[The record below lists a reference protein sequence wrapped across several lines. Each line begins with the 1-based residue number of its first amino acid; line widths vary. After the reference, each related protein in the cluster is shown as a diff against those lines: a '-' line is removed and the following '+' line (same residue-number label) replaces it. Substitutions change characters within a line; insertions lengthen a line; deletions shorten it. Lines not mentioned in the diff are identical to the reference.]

1 MHMKSPVLAASTALF
16 FLVSLGYLGSLG
28 YLSHLGSSPVYAQ
41 SFGPSC
47 ETTPG
52 PNVTLCPTNT
62 PSAPRPTLP
71 VTAGPMDGA
80 YMLFGFGGLA
90 FVTGSLGIL
99 SFRLGKS
106 H

>member
-1 MHMKSPVLAASTALF
+1 MKSPVLAASTALMLLF
-16 FLVSLGYLGSLG
+16 GLSYLGSLG
-28 YLSHLGSSPVYAQ
+28 YLGHLGNSTVYAQ

-71 VTAGPMDGA
+71 VTAGPMDGV

-90 FVTGSLGIL
+90 FITGSLGIL
-99 SFRLGKS
+99 SFHFRKNL
-106 H
+106 